1 MAAWGLNPD
10 FSDSQNLFVPKLG
23 TGSPLL
29 SQHLQ
34 TPEIDIIDMS
44 SCKLTFLRE
53 VSSLTSQSSPVSV
66 KDKPFLPFGQKS
78 WHQPPPFPRTHTQSV
93 SSPSSGQT
101 PATSLPQPPSQ
112 PLLDS
117 PVASLLISLASSLV
131 SLFSVREPEGSDH
144 ITALLRTLSS
154 F

>member
-34 TPEIDIIDMS
+34 TPEIDMS
-44 SCKLTFLRE
+44 SSKLL

-66 KDKPFLPFGQKS
+66 KDKPFLPFGQKP
-78 WHQPPPFPRTHTQSV
+78 WHQPPPFSHAHTQSV
-93 SSPSSGQT
+93 SSPFSGQT
-101 PATSLPQPPSQ
+101 PATSLPQPQSQ

-131 SLFSVREPEGSDH
+131 SLFSVREPEGSGH